1 MVIDTK
7 LNNEKITKDFNN
19 LKEETEKLI
28 DKYNKSVDSIK
39 KQELAINKINEEIK
53 KTMEFDKVP
62 PAFESIEKESI
73 SLQKELNTIESQMKD
88 LSTIKFNNEKEI
100 NAYEKWEAS
109 GNLWGQN
116 WFDYADKWKEVKQI
130 KENNEQINNDLAN
143 ITERYNSLIVKKT
156 EYDDKLNQAKKE
168 YKEMTLSNL
177 NSELEIANSKLK
189 ETKDNASILK
199 NKIFDSLNESPT
211 LKFGTGIDK
220 LGKKIDKFKNKISRL
235 IGTAMIFSLM
245 RNQLTGLRNGF
256 ISLLKQNDDFNNGLG
271 QIKANLMT
279 AFAPIY
285 NACLP
290 AINSL
295 MSSLSKLAGTIAMFT
310 AGLFGTSIDDA
321 RKSAKGLSK
330 DLNKVGSSAKN
341 ASGNL
346 ASFDNLEVI
355 GSSNSSGGVD
365 NSGVNYDTE
374 ISYNQKL
381 LDILNAVKDFIVE
394 NKELILGFLSGIAF
408 GILAIKLGVEGIEG
422 LAFGTILAGIVIL
435 IQSIVEFIK
444 DPSWDNFAKILQ
456 GLAILL
462 TGVAIA
468 MLAVNAANPV
478 AWIILAIAMIVALV
492 AVIIKNW
499 DTVKNVLGSVGD
511 WIYNHIIKPVADFF
525 SGLWQGIKNGV
536 NSSVQW
542 VKDKFWSIIDFFN
555 NLISKIVGFFKSLGT
570 KVGNAIGS
578 AFITV
583 INGVLGAVE
592 NILNFP
598 IKSINKLIKTINKVP
613 GINLG
618 TLPTFK
624 LPRLASGAVIPPRH
638 EFAAILGDQKHGT
651 NIEAPLETI
660 KQANREVM
668 QEFLGTLSN
677 LNDQERE
684 IVLKN
689 MTFVLQFGS
698 SNFQKIVIDSIR
710 LSEKELGKQLLL
722 A

>member
-1 MVIDTK
+1 MNNK
-7 LNNEKITKDFNN
+7 LEDSKDKANE
-19 LKEETEKLI
+19 
-28 DKYNKSVDSIK
+28 
-39 KQELAINKINEEIK
+39 
-53 KTMEFDKVP
+53 
-62 PAFESIEKESI
+62 
-73 SLQKELNTIESQMKD
+73 
-88 LSTIKFNNEKEI
+88 
-100 NAYEKWEAS
+100 
-109 GNLWGQN
+109 
-116 WFDYADKWKEVKQI
+116 
-130 KENNEQINNDLAN
+130 
-143 ITERYNSLIVKKT
+143 
-156 EYDDKLNQAKKE
+156 
-168 YKEMTLSNL
+168 
-177 NSELEIANSKLK
+177 
-189 ETKDNASILK
+189 LK
-199 NKIFDSLNESPT
+199 NEIVDSLNTKPILS
-211 LKFGTGIDK
+211 FGSGVDK
-220 LGKKIDKFKNKISRL
+220 IGNKIDKFKNKMTRL
-235 IGTAMIFSLM
+235 IGTAMVFSLM
-245 RNQLTGLRNGF
+245 RNQLTNLRNGF
-256 ISLLKQNDDFNNGLG
+256 ISLLKQNDDFKNSLN

-295 MSSLSKLAGTIAMFT
+295 MNSVAKLAGTLAMFT
-310 AGLFGTSIDDA
+310 SGLFGTSIDAA

-330 DLNKVGSSAKN
+330 DLNKVGSSAKG

-346 ASFDNLEVI
+346 ASFDNLEVV
-355 GSSNSSGGVD
+355 GSSESSSTGG
-365 NSGVNYDTE
+365 NTGVNYDTE
-374 ISYNQKL
+374 ISYSQRL
-381 LDILNAVKDFIVE
+381 LDILNGVKDFVNE
-394 NKELILGFLSGIAF
+394 NKEILLGFLYGIAF
-408 GILAIKLGVEGIEG
+408 GLVAIKLGIKGIEG
-422 LAFGTILAGIVIL
+422 LAFGAILAGIIIL
-435 IQSIVEFIK
+435 IEGIVNFIK
-444 DPSWDNFAKILQ
+444 DPSWDNFAVILE
-456 GLAILL
+456 GLALLL

-468 MLAVNAANPV
+468 MLAVSAANPV
-478 AWIILAIAMIVALV
+478 AWITLAIAAIIALG

-499 DTVKNVLGSVGD
+499 DTIKNVLGSVGD

-598 IKSINKLIKTINKVP
+598 IKSINKLINTINKVP

-668 QEFLGTLSN
+668 QEFLGTLSS
-677 LNDQERE
+677 LSDQERE

-698 SNFQKIVIDSIR
+698 NNFQKIVIDSIR

>member
-1 MVIDTK
+1 MQK
-7 LNNEKITKDFNN
+7 
-19 LKEETEKLI
+19 ETEKLI
-28 DKYNKSVDSIK
+28 DNYNRSVDSIK
-39 KQELAINKINEEIK
+39 SQELAI
-53 KTMEFDKVP
+53 DKVKGKLENLQLY
-62 PAFESIEKESI
+62 AKTGLLKEGEDI
-73 SLQKELNTIESQMKD
+73 
-88 LSTIKFNNEKEI
+88 
-100 NAYEKWEAS
+100 
-109 GNLWGQN
+109 
-116 WFDYADKWKEVKQI
+116 QI
-130 KENNEQINNDLAN
+130 VQL
-143 ITERYNSLIVKKT
+143 T
-156 EYDDKLNQAKKE
+156 
-168 YKEMTLSNL
+168 
-177 NSELEIANSKLK
+177 SKLELMNNK
-189 ETKDNASILK
+189 LDETKNKANNLK
-199 NKIFDSLNESPT
+199 GEIVDSLNSKHT
-211 LKFGTGIDK
+211 INFGTGIDK
-220 LGKKIDKFKNKISRL
+220 LGKKIDKFKNKMSRL

-256 ISLLKQNDDFNNGLG
+256 ISLLKQNDDFNNGLE

-355 GSSNSSGGVD
+355 GSSNSSGEVD
-365 NSGVNYDTE
+365 NSGVNYDAE
-374 ISYNQKL
+374 ISYSQRL
-381 LDILNAVKDFIVE
+381 LDILNGVKDFVNE
-394 NKELILGFLSGIAF
+394 NKEILLGFLYGIAF
-408 GILAIKLGVEGIEG
+408 GLVAIKLGVKGIEG
-422 LAFGTILAGIVIL
+422 LAFGTILAGIIIL
-435 IQSIVEFIK
+435 IEGIVNFIK
-444 DPSWDNFAKILQ
+444 DPSWDNFAVILE
-456 GLAILL
+456 GLALLL

-478 AWIILAIAMIVALV
+478 AWITLAIAAIIALGV
-492 AVIIKNW
+492 VIIKNW
-499 DTVKNVLGSVGD
+499 DTIKNVLGSVGD

-525 SGLWQGIKNGV
+525 SGLWQGIKDGV

-583 INGVLGAVE
+583 INSVLGAVE

-689 MTFVLQFGS
+689 MTFVIQFGS

>member
-1 MVIDTK
+1 MQK
-7 LNNEKITKDFNN
+7 
-19 LKEETEKLI
+19 ETEKLI
-28 DKYNKSVDSIK
+28 DNYNRTVDSIK
-39 KQELAINKINEEIK
+39 SQELAI
-53 KTMEFDKVP
+53 DKVKGKLENLQLY
-62 PAFESIEKESI
+62 AKTGLLKEGEDIQIVQLTSK
-73 SLQKELNTIESQMKD
+73 LELM
-88 LSTIKFNNEKEI
+88 
-100 NAYEKWEAS
+100 
-109 GNLWGQN
+109 
-116 WFDYADKWKEVKQI
+116 
-130 KENNEQINNDLAN
+130 
-143 ITERYNSLIVKKT
+143 
-156 EYDDKLNQAKKE
+156 
-168 YKEMTLSNL
+168 
-177 NSELEIANSKLK
+177 NSKLD
-189 ETKDNASILK
+189 ETKNKANNLK
-199 NKIFDSLNESPT
+199 GAIVDSLNSKHT
-211 LKFGTGIDK
+211 INFGTGIDK
-220 LGKKIDKFKNKISRL
+220 VGKKIDKFKNKMSRL

-245 RNQLTGLRNGF
+245 RNQLTSLRNGF
-256 ISLLKQNDDFNNGLG
+256 ISLLKQNDDFSNGLG

-295 MSSLSKLAGTIAMFT
+295 MNSLARLAGTIAMFT
-310 AGLFGTSIDDA
+310 SGLFGTSIDDA

-365 NSGVNYDTE
+365 NNSVNYDAE

-435 IQSIVEFIK
+435 IQSIVEFIQ

>member
-1 MVIDTK
+1 MQK
-7 LNNEKITKDFNN
+7 
-19 LKEETEKLI
+19 ETEKLI
-28 DKYNKSVDSIK
+28 DNYNRTVDSIK
-39 KQELAINKINEEIK
+39 SQELAI
-53 KTMEFDKVP
+53 DKVKGKLENLQLY
-62 PAFESIEKESI
+62 AKTGLLKEGEDIQIIQLTSK
-73 SLQKELNTIESQMKD
+73 LELM
-88 LSTIKFNNEKEI
+88 
-100 NAYEKWEAS
+100 
-109 GNLWGQN
+109 
-116 WFDYADKWKEVKQI
+116 
-130 KENNEQINNDLAN
+130 
-143 ITERYNSLIVKKT
+143 
-156 EYDDKLNQAKKE
+156 
-168 YKEMTLSNL
+168 
-177 NSELEIANSKLK
+177 NSKLD
-189 ETKDNASILK
+189 ETKNKANKLK
-199 NKIFDSLNESPT
+199 GAIVDSLNSKHT
-211 LKFGTGIDK
+211 INFGTGIDK
-220 LGKKIDKFKNKISRL
+220 VGKKIDKFKNKMSRL
-235 IGTAMIFSLM
+235 IGTAMVFNLM
-245 RNQLTGLRNGF
+245 RNQLTSLRNGF
-256 ISLLKQNDDFNNGLG
+256 ISLLKQNDDFSNGLG

-295 MSSLSKLAGTIAMFT
+295 MNSLARLAGTIAMFT
-310 AGLFGTSIDDA
+310 SGLFETSIDDA

-355 GSSNSSGGVD
+355 GSSNSSGGVN
-365 NSGVNYDTE
+365 NSVNYDAE

-381 LDILNAVKDFIVE
+381 LDILNAVKGFIVE

-435 IQSIVEFIK
+435 IQSIVEFIQ

>member
-1 MVIDTK
+1 MQK
-7 LNNEKITKDFNN
+7 
-19 LKEETEKLI
+19 ETEKLI
-28 DKYNKSVDSIK
+28 DNYNRTVDSIK
-39 KQELAINKINEEIK
+39 
-53 KTMEFDKVP
+53 
-62 PAFESIEKESI
+62 
-73 SLQKELNTIESQMKD
+73 SQ
-88 LSTIKFNNEKEI
+88 
-100 NAYEKWEAS
+100 
-109 GNLWGQN
+109 
-116 WFDYADKWKEVKQI
+116 
-130 KENNEQINNDLAN
+130 
-143 ITERYNSLIVKKT
+143 
-156 EYDDKLNQAKKE
+156 
-168 YKEMTLSNL
+168 
-177 NSELEIANSKLK
+177 ELEIDKVKGKLENLQLYAKTGLLKEGEDIQIVQLTSKLELMNSKLD
-189 ETKDNASILK
+189 ETKNKANNLK
-199 NKIFDSLNESPT
+199 GAIVDSLNSKHT
-211 LKFGTGIDK
+211 INFGTGIDK
-220 LGKKIDKFKNKISRL
+220 VGKKIDKFKNKMSRL

-295 MSSLSKLAGTIAMFT
+295 MNSLARLAGTIAMFT
-310 AGLFGTSIDDA
+310 SGLFGTSIDDA

-355 GSSNSSGGVD
+355 GSSNSSGGVN
-365 NSGVNYDTE
+365 NSVNYDAE

-394 NKELILGFLSGIAF
+394 NKELILGFLSGLAF

-422 LAFGTILAGIVIL
+422 LAFGAILAGIVIL
-435 IQSIVEFIK
+435 IQSIVEFIQ

-555 NLISKIVGFFKSLGT
+555 YLISKIVGFFKSLGT

>member
-7 LNNEKITKDFNN
+7 LNNEKISKDFNN
-19 LKEETEKLI
+19 LQKDTEKLI
-28 DKYNKSVDSIK
+28 DNYNRSVDSIK
-39 KQELAINKINEEIK
+39 SQELAI
-53 KTMEFDKVP
+53 DKVKGKLENLQLY
-62 PAFESIEKESI
+62 AKSGLLKEGEDIQIVQLTSK
-73 SLQKELNTIESQMKD
+73 LELM
-88 LSTIKFNNEKEI
+88 
-100 NAYEKWEAS
+100 
-109 GNLWGQN
+109 
-116 WFDYADKWKEVKQI
+116 
-130 KENNEQINNDLAN
+130 
-143 ITERYNSLIVKKT
+143 
-156 EYDDKLNQAKKE
+156 
-168 YKEMTLSNL
+168 
-177 NSELEIANSKLK
+177 NSKLE
-189 ETKDNASILK
+189 ETKNKANKLK
-199 NKIFDSLNESPT
+199 NAVIESLNKKNT
-211 LKFGTGIDK
+211 LSFGNGINDI
-220 LGKKIDKFKNKISRL
+220 GKKIDKFKNKMSRL

-245 RNQLTGLRNGF
+245 RNQLTNLRNGF
-256 ISLLKQNDDFNNGLG
+256 ISLLKQNSDFSNSLG
-271 QIKANLMT
+271 KIKANLMT

-295 MSSLSKLAGTIAMFT
+295 MNSLAKLAGTIAMFT
-310 AGLFGTSIDDA
+310 SGLFGTSIDDA

-355 GSSNSSGGVD
+355 GSSNSSGGVN
-365 NSGVNYDTE
+365 NSVNYDTE

-435 IQSIVEFIK
+435 IQSIVEFIQ

-478 AWIILAIAMIVALV
+478 AWIILAIAAVVTLA

-499 DTVKNVLGSVGD
+499 DDIKNVLGSVGA
-511 WIYNHIIKPVADFF
+511 WIYNHVIKPVADFF

-536 NSSVQW
+536 NDSVQW

-578 AFITV
+578 AFIMV
-583 INGVLGAVE
+583 VNGVLGAVE

-598 IKSINKLIKTINKVP
+598 IKSINKLINTINKVP
-613 GINLG
+613 GIKLG

-624 LPRLASGAVIPPRH
+624 LPRLASGTVIPPRH

-668 QEFLGTLSN
+668 QEFLGTLAN

>member
-1 MVIDTK
+1 
-7 LNNEKITKDFNN
+7 LQN
-19 LKEETEKLI
+19 ETEKLI
-28 DKYNKSVDSIK
+28 DNYNRTVDSIK
-39 KQELAINKINEEIK
+39 SQELAI
-53 KTMEFDKVP
+53 DKVKGKLENLQLY
-62 PAFESIEKESI
+62 AKTGLLKEGEDIQIVQLTSK
-73 SLQKELNTIESQMKD
+73 LELM
-88 LSTIKFNNEKEI
+88 
-100 NAYEKWEAS
+100 
-109 GNLWGQN
+109 
-116 WFDYADKWKEVKQI
+116 
-130 KENNEQINNDLAN
+130 
-143 ITERYNSLIVKKT
+143 
-156 EYDDKLNQAKKE
+156 
-168 YKEMTLSNL
+168 
-177 NSELEIANSKLK
+177 NSKLD
-189 ETKDNASILK
+189 ETKNKANKLK
-199 NKIFDSLNESPT
+199 GTIVESLNTKPALS
-211 LKFGTGIDK
+211 FGTGIDK
-220 LGKKIDKFKNKISRL
+220 LGKKIDKFKTKMSRL

-245 RNQLTGLRNGF
+245 RNQLTSLRNGF
-256 ISLLKQNDDFNNGLG
+256 ISLLKQNDDFSNGLG

-295 MSSLSKLAGTIAMFT
+295 MNSLARLAGTIAMFT
-310 AGLFGTSIDDA
+310 SGLFGTSIDDA

-374 ISYNQKL
+374 ISYSQKL
-381 LDILNAVKDFIVE
+381 LNILNAVKDFVVE
-394 NKELILGFLSGIAF
+394 NKELIIGFLSGIAF
-408 GILAIKLGVEGIEG
+408 GILAIKFGLKGIEG

-435 IQSIVEFIK
+435 IQSIVEFIQN
-444 DPSWDNFAKILQ
+444 PSWDNFAKILQ

-468 MLAVNAANPV
+468 MLAVNAANPI
-478 AWIILAIAMIVALV
+478 AWIILAIAMVVALV

-499 DTVKNVLGSVGD
+499 DTIKNVLNSVGE
-511 WIYNHIIKPVADFF
+511 WIYNNIIKPVADFF
-525 SGLWQGIKNGV
+525 VGLYTGIKEGLISAWDYVV
-536 NSSVQW
+536 NLAQTIAKWIYDNVIYPIERFFIECYETLKSALIAAWEWLKNSLNAAWEWIKNLFNTVVNWINVNVIQPVANFFANLWKGIKKGFNLAIQW
-542 VKDKFWSIIDFFN
+542 IEDKFWAMVDFFN
-555 NLISKIVGFFKSLGT
+555 ILISKIVGFFKSLGT

-583 INGVLGAVE
+583 INGVLGAIE

-598 IKSINKLIKTINKVP
+598 IKSINKLINTINKVP

>member
-1 MVIDTK
+1 MQK
-7 LNNEKITKDFNN
+7 
-19 LKEETEKLI
+19 ETEKLI
-28 DKYNKSVDSIK
+28 DNYNRTVDSIK
-39 KQELAINKINEEIK
+39 SQELAI
-53 KTMEFDKVP
+53 DKVKGKLENLQLY
-62 PAFESIEKESI
+62 AKTGLLKEGEDIQIVQLTSK
-73 SLQKELNTIESQMKD
+73 LELM
-88 LSTIKFNNEKEI
+88 
-100 NAYEKWEAS
+100 
-109 GNLWGQN
+109 
-116 WFDYADKWKEVKQI
+116 
-130 KENNEQINNDLAN
+130 
-143 ITERYNSLIVKKT
+143 
-156 EYDDKLNQAKKE
+156 
-168 YKEMTLSNL
+168 
-177 NSELEIANSKLK
+177 NSKLD
-189 ETKDNASILK
+189 ETKNKANNLK
-199 NKIFDSLNESPT
+199 GAIVDSLNSKHT
-211 LKFGTGIDK
+211 INFGTGIDK
-220 LGKKIDKFKNKISRL
+220 VGKKIDKFKNKMSRL

-245 RNQLTGLRNGF
+245 RNQLTSLRNGF

-408 GILAIKLGVEGIEG
+408 GIIAIKLGVEGIEG

-435 IQSIVEFIK
+435 IQSIVEFIQ

-499 DTVKNVLGSVGD
+499 DTVKNVLSSVGD

>member
-1 MVIDTK
+1 MQK
-7 LNNEKITKDFNN
+7 
-19 LKEETEKLI
+19 ETEKLI
-28 DKYNKSVDSIK
+28 DNYNRTVDSIK
-39 KQELAINKINEEIK
+39 
-53 KTMEFDKVP
+53 
-62 PAFESIEKESI
+62 
-73 SLQKELNTIESQMKD
+73 SQ
-88 LSTIKFNNEKEI
+88 
-100 NAYEKWEAS
+100 
-109 GNLWGQN
+109 
-116 WFDYADKWKEVKQI
+116 
-130 KENNEQINNDLAN
+130 
-143 ITERYNSLIVKKT
+143 
-156 EYDDKLNQAKKE
+156 
-168 YKEMTLSNL
+168 
-177 NSELEIANSKLK
+177 ELEIDKVKGKLENLQLYAKTGLLKEGEDIQIVQLTSKLELMNSKLD
-189 ETKDNASILK
+189 ETKNKANNLK
-199 NKIFDSLNESPT
+199 GAIVDSLNSKHT
-211 LKFGTGIDK
+211 INFGTGIDK
-220 LGKKIDKFKNKISRL
+220 VGKKIDKFKNKMSRL

-295 MSSLSKLAGTIAMFT
+295 MNSLARLAGTIAMFT
-310 AGLFGTSIDDA
+310 SGLFGTSIDDA

-355 GSSNSSGGVD
+355 GSSNSSGGVN
-365 NSGVNYDTE
+365 NSVNYDAE

-394 NKELILGFLSGIAF
+394 NKELILGFLSGLAF

-422 LAFGTILAGIVIL
+422 LAFGAILAGIVIL
-435 IQSIVEFIK
+435 IQSIVEFIQ

-511 WIYNHIIKPVADFF
+511 WIYNHIIKPVANFF

>member
-1 MVIDTK
+1 MQK
-7 LNNEKITKDFNN
+7 
-19 LKEETEKLI
+19 ETEKLI
-28 DKYNKSVDSIK
+28 DNYNRTVDSIK
-39 KQELAINKINEEIK
+39 
-53 KTMEFDKVP
+53 
-62 PAFESIEKESI
+62 
-73 SLQKELNTIESQMKD
+73 SQ
-88 LSTIKFNNEKEI
+88 
-100 NAYEKWEAS
+100 
-109 GNLWGQN
+109 
-116 WFDYADKWKEVKQI
+116 
-130 KENNEQINNDLAN
+130 
-143 ITERYNSLIVKKT
+143 
-156 EYDDKLNQAKKE
+156 
-168 YKEMTLSNL
+168 
-177 NSELEIANSKLK
+177 ELEIDKVKGKLENLQLYAKTGLLKEGEDIQIVQLTSKLELMNSKLD
-189 ETKDNASILK
+189 ETKNKANNLK
-199 NKIFDSLNESPT
+199 GAIVDSLNSKHT
-211 LKFGTGIDK
+211 INFGTGIDK
-220 LGKKIDKFKNKISRL
+220 VGKKIDKFKNKMSRL

-295 MSSLSKLAGTIAMFT
+295 MNSLARLAGTIAMFT
-310 AGLFGTSIDDA
+310 SGLFGTSIDDA

-355 GSSNSSGGVD
+355 GSSNSSGGVN
-365 NSGVNYDTE
+365 NSVNYDAE

-394 NKELILGFLSGIAF
+394 NKELILGFLSGLAF

-422 LAFGTILAGIVIL
+422 LAFGAILAGIVIL
-435 IQSIVEFIK
+435 IQSIVEFIQ

>member
-1 MVIDTK
+1 MQK
-7 LNNEKITKDFNN
+7 
-19 LKEETEKLI
+19 ETEKLI
-28 DKYNKSVDSIK
+28 DNYNRTVDSIK
-39 KQELAINKINEEIK
+39 SQELAI
-53 KTMEFDKVP
+53 DKVKGKLENLQLY
-62 PAFESIEKESI
+62 AKTGLLKEGEDIQIVQLTSK
-73 SLQKELNTIESQMKD
+73 LELM
-88 LSTIKFNNEKEI
+88 
-100 NAYEKWEAS
+100 
-109 GNLWGQN
+109 
-116 WFDYADKWKEVKQI
+116 
-130 KENNEQINNDLAN
+130 
-143 ITERYNSLIVKKT
+143 
-156 EYDDKLNQAKKE
+156 
-168 YKEMTLSNL
+168 
-177 NSELEIANSKLK
+177 NSKLD
-189 ETKDNASILK
+189 ETKNKANNLK
-199 NKIFDSLNESPT
+199 GAIVDSLNSKHT
-211 LKFGTGIDK
+211 INFGTGIDK
-220 LGKKIDKFKNKISRL
+220 VGKKIDKFKNKMSRL

-245 RNQLTGLRNGF
+245 RNQLTSLRNGF

-435 IQSIVEFIK
+435 IQSIVEFIQ

-499 DTVKNVLGSVGD
+499 DTVKNVLSSVGD

>member
-1 MVIDTK
+1 M
-7 LNNEKITKDFNN
+7 
-19 LKEETEKLI
+19 
-28 DKYNKSVDSIK
+28 
-39 KQELAINKINEEIK
+39 
-53 KTMEFDKVP
+53 
-62 PAFESIEKESI
+62 
-73 SLQKELNTIESQMKD
+73 
-88 LSTIKFNNEKEI
+88 
-100 NAYEKWEAS
+100 
-109 GNLWGQN
+109 
-116 WFDYADKWKEVKQI
+116 
-130 KENNEQINNDLAN
+130 
-143 ITERYNSLIVKKT
+143 
-156 EYDDKLNQAKKE
+156 
-168 YKEMTLSNL
+168 
-177 NSELEIANSKLK
+177 NSKH
-189 ETKDNASILK
+189 TIN
-199 NKIFDSLNESPT
+199 
-211 LKFGTGIDK
+211 FGTGIDK
-220 LGKKIDKFKNKISRL
+220 VGKKIDKFKNKMSRL

-245 RNQLTGLRNGF
+245 RNQLTSLRNGF
-256 ISLLKQNDDFNNGLG
+256 ISLLKQNDDFSNGLG

-295 MSSLSKLAGTIAMFT
+295 MNSLARLAGTIAMFT
-310 AGLFGTSIDDA
+310 SGLFGTSIDDA

-365 NSGVNYDTE
+365 NNSVNYDAE

-435 IQSIVEFIK
+435 IQSIVEFIQ

-456 GLAILL
+456 WLAILL

>member
-1 MVIDTK
+1 MQK
-7 LNNEKITKDFNN
+7 
-19 LKEETEKLI
+19 ETEKLI
-28 DKYNKSVDSIK
+28 DNYNRTVDSIK
-39 KQELAINKINEEIK
+39 SQELAI
-53 KTMEFDKVP
+53 DKVKGKLENLQLY
-62 PAFESIEKESI
+62 AKTGLLKEGEDIQIVQLTSK
-73 SLQKELNTIESQMKD
+73 LELM
-88 LSTIKFNNEKEI
+88 
-100 NAYEKWEAS
+100 
-109 GNLWGQN
+109 
-116 WFDYADKWKEVKQI
+116 
-130 KENNEQINNDLAN
+130 
-143 ITERYNSLIVKKT
+143 
-156 EYDDKLNQAKKE
+156 
-168 YKEMTLSNL
+168 
-177 NSELEIANSKLK
+177 NSKLD
-189 ETKDNASILK
+189 ETKNKANNLK
-199 NKIFDSLNESPT
+199 GAIVDSLNSKHT
-211 LKFGTGIDK
+211 INFGTGIDK
-220 LGKKIDKFKNKISRL
+220 VGKKIDKFKNKMSRL

-245 RNQLTGLRNGF
+245 RNQLTSLRNGF

-408 GILAIKLGVEGIEG
+408 GIIAIKLGVEGIEG

-435 IQSIVEFIK
+435 IQSIVEFIQ

-478 AWIILAIAMIVALV
+478 AWIILAIAMIVVLV

-499 DTVKNVLGSVGD
+499 DTVKNVLSSVGD

>member
-1 MVIDTK
+1 M
-7 LNNEKITKDFNN
+7 
-19 LKEETEKLI
+19 
-28 DKYNKSVDSIK
+28 
-39 KQELAINKINEEIK
+39 
-53 KTMEFDKVP
+53 
-62 PAFESIEKESI
+62 
-73 SLQKELNTIESQMKD
+73 
-88 LSTIKFNNEKEI
+88 
-100 NAYEKWEAS
+100 
-109 GNLWGQN
+109 
-116 WFDYADKWKEVKQI
+116 
-130 KENNEQINNDLAN
+130 
-143 ITERYNSLIVKKT
+143 
-156 EYDDKLNQAKKE
+156 
-168 YKEMTLSNL
+168 
-177 NSELEIANSKLK
+177 
-189 ETKDNASILK
+189 
-199 NKIFDSLNESPT
+199 
-211 LKFGTGIDK
+211 
-220 LGKKIDKFKNKISRL
+220 SRL

-245 RNQLTGLRNGF
+245 RNQLTSLRNGF
-256 ISLLKQNDDFNNGLG
+256 ISLLKQNDDFSNGLG

-295 MSSLSKLAGTIAMFT
+295 MNSLARLAGTIAMFT
-310 AGLFGTSIDDA
+310 SGLFGTSIDDA

-365 NSGVNYDTE
+365 NNSVNYDAE

-435 IQSIVEFIK
+435 IQSIVEFIQ

-456 GLAILL
+456 WLAILL